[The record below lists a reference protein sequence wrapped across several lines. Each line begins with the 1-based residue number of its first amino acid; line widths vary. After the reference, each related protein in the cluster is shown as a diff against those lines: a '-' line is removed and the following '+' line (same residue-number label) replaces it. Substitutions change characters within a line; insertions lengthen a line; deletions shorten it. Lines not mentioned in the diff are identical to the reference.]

1 MKRVVVIGGGSAAGA
16 PAAFT
21 AKIFYKDA
29 SVTLVKREEKTLVP
43 CGIPY
48 IFGTLKGVDDDVFSN
63 ERYKKRGL
71 SLVIDAATKIDRER
85 KVVKT
90 AGGREIS
97 YDKLVLATGS
107 SPIKPPI
114 EGSDLK
120 NVFFV
125 EKNYEYIKR
134 FLEALSGKKKAVIIG
149 GGFVGVEL
157 GDELRKRGLEV
168 SIVELMPHCL
178 QTAFDDEFCELAES
192 KLKERGIKVFTG
204 CKVESILGDE
214 MSRVRG
220 VKLDS
225 GEVLE
230 ADVVVV
236 TVGLKKEVSLATD
249 AGLEVDERYG
259 VVVDEYQ
266 RTSDEDIFAVGDCAF
281 KRSFF
286 TNKPSMLMLAPIGS
300 YEARIAG
307 ANLFKLRRRN
317 EGVIGT
323 FSTAIGDLALAV
335 SGLTEKAAEA
345 EGIKYVVGSVEIPDK
360 HPPTMPG
367 IKRIRMKLLFDAKT
381 ETVIGGQLSGGYVVG
396 EIANIIGTMIR
407 KRMTV
412 DEAATAQVGT
422 HPLLTAPPAFYH
434 IMQAAENARVADQR

>member
-1 MKRVVVIGGGSAAGA
+1 MRRVVVIGGGSSAGA

-21 AKIFYKDA
+21 AKAFYKDA
-29 SVTLVKREEKTLVP
+29 SVTLIKREEKTLVP

-48 IFGTLKGVDDDVFSN
+48 VFGTLKGVDDNVFSN
-63 ERYKKRGL
+63 ERYEKRGV
-71 SLVIDAATKIDRER
+71 SLVIDEATKINRER
-85 KVVKT
+85 KVVRT
-90 AGGREIS
+90 ASGREIP

-107 SPIKPPI
+107 SSIKPPI
-114 EGSDLK
+114 EGIDLK

-125 EKNYEYIKR
+125 EKDYEYIRR
-134 FLEALSGKKKAVIIG
+134 FLEALGGKKKVVIIG
-149 GGFVGVEL
+149 GGFIGVEL

-178 QTAFDDEFCELAES
+178 QAAFDDEFCELAEA
-192 KLKERGIKVFTG
+192 KLRERGIKIFTG
-204 CKVESILGDE
+204 CKVESILGDGE
-214 MSRVRG
+214 GKVRG

-225 GEVLE
+225 SDVLD

-236 TVGLKKEVSLATD
+236 AVGLKKEVSLATD

-286 TNKPSMLMLAPIGS
+286 TKKPSMIMLAPVGS

-307 ANLFKLRRRN
+307 ANLFEPRRRN

-323 FSTAIGDLALAV
+323 FSTAVGDLALAA
-335 SGLTEKAAEA
+335 SGLTERVARA
-345 EGIKYVVGSVEIPDK
+345 EGIRYVVGSVEIPDK

-367 IKRIRMKLLFDAKT
+367 IRRIKMKLMFDAKT
-381 ETVIGGQLSGGYVVG
+381 ETLIGGQLSGSYVVG
-396 EIANIIGTMIR
+396 EIANIIATMIR
-407 KRMTV
+407 KKMTV
-412 DEAATAQVGT
+412 DEVATAQVGT

-434 IMQAAENARVADQR
+434 ITQAAEDARAKL

>member
-1 MKRVVVIGGGSAAGA
+1 
-16 PAAFT
+16 
-21 AKIFYKDA
+21 
-29 SVTLVKREEKTLVP
+29 
-43 CGIPY
+43 
-48 IFGTLKGVDDDVFSN
+48 
-63 ERYKKRGL
+63 
-71 SLVIDAATKIDRER
+71 
-85 KVVKT
+85 
-90 AGGREIS
+90 
-97 YDKLVLATGS
+97 
-107 SPIKPPI
+107 
-114 EGSDLK
+114 
-120 NVFFV
+120 
-125 EKNYEYIKR
+125 
-134 FLEALSGKKKAVIIG
+134 
-149 GGFVGVEL
+149 
-157 GDELRKRGLEV
+157 
-168 SIVELMPHCL
+168 
-178 QTAFDDEFCELAES
+178 
-192 KLKERGIKVFTG
+192 
-204 CKVESILGDE
+204 

-345 EGIKYVVGSVEIPDK
+345 EGIKYVVG
-360 HPPTMPG
+360 
-367 IKRIRMKLLFDAKT
+367 
-381 ETVIGGQLSGGYVVG
+381 LSL
-396 EIANIIGTMIR
+396 I
-407 KRMTV
+407 
-412 DEAATAQVGT
+412 
-422 HPLLTAPPAFYH
+422 H
-434 IMQAAENARVADQR
+434 I